1 MFLSV
6 EVVLKT
12 YQVQDTISF
21 VEHLIQ
27 QVLQRDV
34 RLVLNTELKDQ
45 KTQNKNKVTKIV
57 ITNRTMIPVGCGL
70 RIKSRTITHALSA

>member
-1 MFLSV
+1 MTLSLIHILLFLSV

-27 QVLQRDV
+27 QVLQKDV
-34 RLVLNTELKDQ
+34 RLVLNTELRDQ
-45 KTQNKNKVTKIV
+45 KTLR
-57 ITNRTMIPVGCGL
+57 NRIL
-70 RIKSRTITHALSA
+70 ASA